1 MSDTLDVEP
10 ARARAAVPGW
20 RDPLTWIV
28 VALVCAPLLV
38 AVVRSVLAGERA
50 TSDWALLELGIRDV
64 GSADTPFVGPYS
76 RFGWNHPGPLLYLLI
91 APFYRLLGADG
102 GAMFAGAAL
111 VNVAC
116 IVGIVLISRRMG
128 GRRLMVVMGLG
139 LTLLTTGAGSTLADP
154 WNPYLALLPFTLF
167 LLAAASVAD
176 GDLPMIPVAIA
187 AGSFTVQAHIGY
199 AAPVALLTAWAVVVG
214 VVSTR
219 RRWRAGHR
227 PTSRRLGMVAGTSL
241 GILALAWVM
250 PAIEQATTDP
260 GNLTEIVDYFTTNT
274 EQPAGWAEAL
284 RIMALE
290 VQPVGP
296 WLGGGEP
303 SNAFGALTTPA
314 VWLALPFVALLIA
327 ALVVCWRR
335 RDTTAGI
342 LVATVMV
349 AMLAGVVATS
359 RITGITYFYLV
370 RSWWAVAMLGWVS
383 VVWVVVRRWPRS
395 AEDGRDVLV
404 HRLAVGAVALLAV
417 GCVANVIDLAGGPPP
432 DPNRSAIDAMADPIL
447 DNLAPGGTY
456 AVLPAGQSWGESLY
470 ATVNLL
476 VGSGRPAYSHPYFLT
491 ELGERRVFGGPGVPD
506 RFDGTLFVATT
517 EAVDE
522 LADRPGLRMLASYDP
537 LTPAERAEYNAI
549 TAQLMAQFD
558 AQGRSD
564 LAEVTRLGN
573 LNGLLGLDPV
583 ALDGVD
589 VDQEAVDR
597 LLELRLRGVRVA
609 VFLDPTPVT
618 SGQLLQPG

>member
-1 MSDTLDVEP
+1 MSDTLAAEP
-10 ARARAAVPGW
+10 TRHRTAPAGW

-28 VALVCAPLLV
+28 VGLVCAPLIV

-91 APFYRLLGADG
+91 APFYRLLGADA

-111 VNVAC
+111 VNVAS
-116 IVGIVLISRRMG
+116 IVGIVLVSRRMG

-139 LTLLTTGAGSTLADP
+139 LTLLTLGAGSTLADP
-154 WNPYLALLPFTLF
+154 WNPYLALLPFALF
-167 LLAAASVAD
+167 LLAAASIAQ
-176 GDLPMIPVAIA
+176 GDLVLIPLAIA

-199 AAPVALLTAWAVVVG
+199 AAPVALLTLWAVVVAG
-214 VVSTR
+214 IAVRFRWRGGDRVPSR
-219 RRWRAGHR
+219 RRW
-227 PTSRRLGMVAGTSL
+227 LIAGTSIAVL
-241 GILALAWVM
+241 AVAWIL
-250 PAIEQATTDP
+250 PAIEQATSNP
-260 GNLTEIVDYFTTNT
+260 GNVTEIVEYFTTNT
-274 EQPAGWAEAL
+274 EEPAGWTEAL

-303 SNAFGALTTPA
+303 ANAFGALSTPTM
-314 VWLALPFVALLIA
+314 WLALPFVALLIA
-327 ALVVCWRR
+327 AAVLCWRR
-335 RDTTAGI
+335 KDTAAGV

-349 AMLAGVVATS
+349 AVLAGVLATS

-383 VVWVVVRRWPRS
+383 VAWVVVRRWPSGR
-395 AEDGRDVLV
+395 DGREVLL
-404 HRLAVGAVALLAV
+404 HRLIAVIVAVLAV
-417 GCVANVIDLAGGPPP
+417 GCVANCVDLAGGPAP
-432 DPNRSAIDAMADPIL
+432 DPNRAAIDAMADPIL
-447 DNLAPGGTY
+447 DNLVPGGTY
-456 AVLPAGQSWGESLY
+456 AVLPAGQSWGESLF

-476 VGSGRPAYSHPYFLT
+476 TGSGRPAYSHPYFIT
-491 ELGERRVFGGPGVPD
+491 ELGERRVFGGPAVPD

-522 LADRPGLRMLASYDP
+522 LAERPGLRTLATYDP
-537 LTPAERAEYNAI
+537 LTSTERAEYNAL
-549 TAQLMAQFD
+549 TAQLMAQFTS
-558 AQGRSD
+558 QGRSN
-564 LAEVTRLGN
+564 LAEITRLGN

-589 VDQEAVDR
+589 VDRAAVAR
-597 LLELRLRGVRVA
+597 LLELRRRGVRVA
-609 VFLDPTPVT
+609 VYLDPTPVT
-618 SGQLLQPG
+618 SGQLLQPGP